1 MNTQKLAQG
10 IEDLQLSAQKSLLS
24 NPRSILAAD
33 ILLIRELKP
42 SDFSDLVEV
51 FFSFFPEAEADPSF
65 GLLLYKERPTM
76 EDERKWFE
84 STLKGIAEGNIVI
97 AVAEAGSHVVGWCDV
112 RRLAPKTP
120 VDHRGV
126 LGICVKK
133 EFRGRGIGE
142 ALIGGVV
149 ERCKGKFEIV
159 ELTVFSGNKMAIRLY
174 ERFGFKKYGSRRN
187 AVKRA
192 GRYFDEDLMDLKI

>member
-1 MNTQKLAQG
+1 
-10 IEDLQLSAQKSLLS
+10 
-24 NPRSILAAD
+24 
-33 ILLIRELKP
+33 LLIRELKP
-42 SDFSDLVEV
+42 SDFGDMVEV
-51 FFSFFPEAEADPSF
+51 FFSFFPEAEADLSF
-65 GLLLYKERPTM
+65 GLLLYKEKPTV

-84 STLKGIAEGNIVI
+84 GTLKGIAEGNVI
-97 AVAEAGSHVVGWCDV
+97 MVMAEADSRVVGWCDV

-142 ALIGGVV
+142 ALIGEVV
-149 ERCKGKFEIV
+149 ERCKGKFEVI
-159 ELTVFSGNKMAIRLY
+159 ELTVLSGNEKAIMLY
-174 ERFGFKKYGSRRN
+174 ERFGFKKYGARRN

-192 GRYFDEDLMDLKI
+192 GRYFDEDLMDLKL